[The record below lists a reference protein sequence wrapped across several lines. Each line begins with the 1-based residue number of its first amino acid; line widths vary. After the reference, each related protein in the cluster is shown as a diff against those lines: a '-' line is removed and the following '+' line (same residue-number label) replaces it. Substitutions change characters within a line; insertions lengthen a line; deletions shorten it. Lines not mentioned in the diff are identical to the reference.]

1 MAYKYRIGFVIFCYL
16 LCHLTRVV
24 GAEFQDGQ
32 ITYPEFYSHK
42 AGDDVAWA
50 QPHYDDSEWA
60 QVENETFPSD
70 GWQGISWFRF
80 ALEVDSTLS
89 GVPLGISVSQRGAA
103 EIYLNGKRLYQLG
116 KVGSS
121 KEEEQAGSYWNL
133 RNFSLPTGLVTDASG
148 KTRHLLAIR
157 YSNFSFDAPQWSGFG
172 PEIGFEIN
180 NLNQLST
187 DRGTFIRNV
196 TANQLALMSVCLAF
210 ALLHTLLFLFYM
222 KLRANLYYAIITVLA
237 AVNIYFEL
245 QLELVQEPANLI
257 WAQRLAHIS
266 FTLFALACLR
276 FMYAINYHKRPRIF
290 LFFGLLGMSLCVWTW
305 FRPFAVQQ
313 PLFLFMLAIIAEIG
327 RAFIARRK
335 HEKLIGGSWII
346 GVGASLLV
354 LGAMYN
360 ILGSFKII
368 PILWSFTDFPTP
380 YYGMLGF
387 MVAMSTFLAR
397 HFALTNRNLEAKLV
411 EVKELSEKT
420 LQQEVERT
428 KLEAENARKTRELE
442 EARKLQLSMLPK
454 AVPDVHN
461 LDIAVYMQTATEVG
475 GDYYDFKLHEDGTLT
490 AVIGDAT
497 GHGLQA
503 GTMVSATK
511 SLFNALADDPDPVR
525 ILSKGTMALNEMH
538 LQKMFM
544 ALTIAKIRDNQMQI
558 AAAGM
563 PYALVYRID
572 SKRVEEVVL
581 KGMPLGSVASF
592 NYQQEEL
599 DLKKGDTV
607 LFMSDGFPEMFNE
620 QNEELGEERAKT
632 LFQEAAEKSPEQ
644 IIEHLVE
651 AGKKWANGQDQ
662 KDDVTFM
669 IIRFK
674 A

>member
-1 MAYKYRIGFVIFCYL
+1 MNAIRSFIFCCI
-16 LCHLTRVV
+16 LCQFVQV
-24 GAEFQDGQ
+24 DAQVQDK
-32 ITYPEFYSHK
+32 ITYPLHYTYRT
-42 AGDDVAWA
+42 GDDAAWA
-50 QPHYDDSEWA
+50 HPEYDDRDWL
-60 QVENETFPSD
+60 QVKTGTFPHD
-70 GWQGISWFRF
+70 AWQGIGWFRYL
-80 ALEVDSTLS
+80 LEVDSTLS
-89 GVPLGISVSQRGAA
+89 GVPLGISVAQRGAA
-103 EIYLNGKRLYQLG
+103 EIYLDGDRLYQFG
-116 KVGSS
+116 EAGSS
-121 KEEEQAGSYWNL
+121 KEEERVGSYWNL
-133 RNFSLPTGLVTDASG
+133 RNFSFASDSSGAFG
-148 KTRHLLAIR
+148 KYRHLLAIR
-157 YSNFSFDAPQWSGFG
+157 YSNFSFETSQWAGFG
-172 PEIGFEIN
+172 PEIRFEISD
-180 NLNQLST
+180 LNQLST
-187 DRGTFIRNV
+187 NRGTFIRKV

-210 ALLHTLLFLFYM
+210 ALLHILLFLFYIQL
-222 KLRANLYYAIITVLA
+222 KANLYYAIITVLA

-245 QLELVQEPANLI
+245 QLGLVQEPASLI
-257 WAQRLAHIS
+257 WAQRLAQIS

-276 FMYAINYHKRPRIF
+276 FMYAINYHKRPRSF

-313 PLFLFMLAIIAEIG
+313 PLFLFMLAIIAEIA
-327 RAFIARRK
+327 RAFIARKK
-335 HEKLIGGSWII
+335 HEKLFDGSWII
-346 GVGASLLV
+346 GVGAILLV

-360 ILGSFKII
+360 ILSAFQII
-368 PILWSFTDFPTP
+368 PRWWSFTDFPTP

-387 MVAMSTFLAR
+387 MVTMSIFLAR

-411 EVKELSEKT
+411 EIKELSRKT

-454 AVPDVHN
+454 TVPALPNV
-461 LDIAVYMQTATEVG
+461 DIAVYMQTATEVG
-475 GDYYDFKLHEDGTLT
+475 GDYYDFKLHDDGTLT
-490 AVIGDAT
+490 AAIGDAT

-525 ILSKGTMALNEMH
+525 ILKKGTMALNEMH

-544 ALTIAKIRDNQMQI
+544 ALTVAKVRNHQMQI

-563 PYALVYRID
+563 PFALVYRID
-572 SKRVEEVVL
+572 SRRIEEVVL
-581 KGMPLGSVASF
+581 KGMPLGSVRNF

-632 LFQEAAEKSPEQ
+632 LFLEAAEKSPEQ
-644 IIEHLVE
+644 IIEHLVK